1 MNWDITDVMIDWQQG
16 APNYGLVVRD
26 TQENTT
32 LLYSTQF
39 FTHDQ
44 VPNETYFPRL
54 IVTYLNPLGLYIFA
68 ILIVIESAIFAIWI
82 RKHHI
87 FQPKPEI
94 VERRDESKG

>member
-1 MNWDITDVMIDWQQG
+1 MIDWQQG

-44 VPNETYFPRL
+44 VPNQTYFPRL
-54 IVTYLNPLGLYIFA
+54 IVTYLNPLGVYIFA
-68 ILIVIESAIFAIWI
+68 ALIIIESAILAVWI
-82 RKHHI
+82 RKQRPSQQKSELANEVH
-87 FQPKPEI
+87 
-94 VERRDESKG
+94 DESKR